1 MATVVTNS
9 VEYNLEVNGRSFQI
23 EHLQIWDKHY
33 PLIKRWETKINGIPK
48 YTSHPNRWRTTMP
61 TKKEMVKHL
70 ELYDSNYIGWEIR
83 KVDGK
88 IVCIKDL

>member
-1 MATVVTNS
+1 MATVVTKC
-9 VEYNLEVNGRSFQI
+9 VEYNLEVNGRKFAI

-33 PLIKRWETKINGIPK
+33 PLIKRWETKINGVPK

-70 ELYDSNYIGWEIR
+70 ELYDSRYFSWEIR
-83 KVDGK
+83 NIDGK
-88 IVCIKDL
+88 IICVKDL